1 MKDKLIWNIAK
12 YIFAIH
18 FIIFGANKF
27 IGFAS
32 FPPPTDEI
40 AQLFMGAMFSS
51 YLAKLVGMIEII
63 GGILLLIPKTTF
75 LGLLLC
81 LPIVANITAFH
92 LFHDLPGN
100 GISGGI
106 LLLIP
111 KTTFL
116 GLLLCLPIVVN
127 ITAFHLF
134 HDLPGNGI
142 WIITIVLA
150 LIISLGFQ
158 SEFANLISKN
168 QKQ

>member
-81 LPIVANITAFH
+81 LPIV
-92 LFHDLPGN
+92 
-100 GISGGI
+100 
-106 LLLIP
+106 
-111 KTTFL
+111 
-116 GLLLCLPIVVN
+116 VN